1 MNNKEQF
8 FAELDE
14 RLKHIPEQE
23 RGHITR
29 VYEELF
35 QRALENG
42 KNESQVVEMLSFQRT
57 MYGDPGIGT
66 SVKPSWSTRSVFA
79 AIGMILFNLVFIV
92 GPVIAIGGVLLALA
106 AASFALL
113 IVPLALV
120 LDFDIWS
127 NGTELLFGLFTGLT
141 CFGLGLLLGLGTL
154 YTVKAY
160 FRLLGQYLRF
170 NVRVV
175 RGGTMR

>member
-57 MYGDPGIGT
+57 MYGDPGFAART
-66 SVKPSWSTRSVFA
+66 ESSWSTRSVLA
-79 AIGMILFNLVFIV
+79 SIGLILFNLVFIA
-92 GPVIAIGGVLLALA
+92 GPVIAFGGVLLALA
-106 AASFALL
+106 VASFALL
-113 IVPLALV
+113 IAPLALV
-120 LDFDIWS
+120 LDFDIWN

-141 CFGLGLLLGLGTL
+141 CFGLGMLLGLGTL
-154 YTVKAY
+154 YTIKAY
-160 FRLLGQYLRF
+160 IRLLGQYFRF
-170 NVRVV
+170 NVRIAK
-175 RGGTMR
+175 GGNAR